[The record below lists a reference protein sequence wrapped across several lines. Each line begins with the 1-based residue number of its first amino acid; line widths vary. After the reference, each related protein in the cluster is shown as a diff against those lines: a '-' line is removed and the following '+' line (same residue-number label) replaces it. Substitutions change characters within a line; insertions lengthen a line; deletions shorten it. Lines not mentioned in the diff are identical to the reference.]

1 MDSPLLSI
9 NEARRYLGGQ
19 DLPKS
24 RDYIYRLLRDGELES
39 VLLSQRSRRITRESL
54 EAFLARLTD
63 SATATPSDR

>member
-1 MDSPLLSI
+1 MQSPLLSI

-39 VLLSQRSRRITRESL
+39 LLLSPRSRRITRASL
-54 EAFLARLTD
+54 EAFLARLTVQTNATS
-63 SATATPSDR
+63 SAR